1 MSYCFGIDIGGT
13 TVKMRII
20 YNRRCTSGKM
30 GDQNPY
36 RRKWKSNPSGCS
48 RNDPEKNWKKKE
60 LKKTEVTG
68 VGVGVPGPVVKE
80 REVQVAVNLLL
91 GIYHAGR

>member
-1 MSYCFGIDIGGT
+1 
-13 TVKMRII
+13 MRII

-48 RNDPEKNWKKKE
+48 RNDPEKMEEKGIE
-60 LKKTEVTG
+60 KTEVTG

-80 REVQVAVNLLL
+80 REVQVAVNLHW

>member
-1 MSYCFGIDIGGT
+1 
-13 TVKMRII
+13 MRII

-48 RNDPEKNWKKKE
+48 RNDPEKNGGK
-60 LKKTEVTG
+60 
-68 VGVGVPGPVVKE
+68 
-80 REVQVAVNLLL
+80 RN
-91 GIYHAGR
+91 